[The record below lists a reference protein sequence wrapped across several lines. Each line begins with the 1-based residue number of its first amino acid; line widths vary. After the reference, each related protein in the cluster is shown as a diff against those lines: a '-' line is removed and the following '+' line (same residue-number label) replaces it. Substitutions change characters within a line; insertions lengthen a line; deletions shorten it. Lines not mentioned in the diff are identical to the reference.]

1 MKRNSMARFPIA
13 TLVAG
18 LAIALI
24 PAALR
29 AAPATYPTADA
40 AATAFVDAVQKS
52 DEAALAK
59 VLGAGWKSVI
69 PTGDIDRDD
78 VDAFLAAYAAS
89 HRIVETDGRSELEV
103 GHAGWTLPIP
113 IVKAAGGYA
122 FDLKAGH
129 DEVIARQ
136 IGRNELDTEQ
146 ALLAYYD
153 AQREYAITDHDGDD
167 VLQYAEKFISTPG
180 RQDGLYWDASD
191 GSPESPLGPL
201 FAAKPKDDP
210 DGYQGYRY
218 KILTAQGP
226 SAPGGAYEY
235 VVGGRM
241 RNGFAAIA
249 YPARYGETGI
259 MTFMISH
266 DGVVFEK
273 DLGRNGAAAAQSM
286 TKFDPDSSW
295 KEDEDLDP

>member
-52 DEAALAK
+52 DEVALAK

>member
-89 HRIVETDGRSELEV
+89 HRIVEKDGRSELEV

-153 AQREYAITDHDGDD
+153 AQREYAIADHDGDG

-266 DGVVFEK
+266 DGAVFEK
-273 DLGRNGAAAAQSM
+273 DLGRNGAAAAQST

>member
-89 HRIVETDGRSELEV
+89 HRIVEKDGRSELEV

>member
-1 MKRNSMARFPIA
+1 MKRNSMARFPVA

-18 LAIALI
+18 LAIALT
-24 PAALR
+24 PAALL
-29 AAPATYPTADA
+29 AAPATFPTADA
-40 AATAFVDAVQKS
+40 AATAFVDAMQKN

-59 VLGAGWKSVI
+59 VLGTDWKSVI

-89 HRIVETDGRSELEV
+89 HRIVEKDGRSELEV

-249 YPARYGETGI
+249 YPVRYGETGV

-273 DLGRNGAAAAQSM
+273 DLGRNGAAAAQAM
-286 TKFDPDSSW
+286 TTFDPDSSW

>member
-1 MKRNSMARFPIA
+1 MKRNSMARFPVA

-18 LAIALI
+18 LAIALF
-24 PAALR
+24 PAALL

-40 AATAFVDAVQKS
+40 AATAFVDAMQKN

-59 VLGAGWKSVI
+59 VLGTDWKSVI

-89 HRIVETDGRSELEV
+89 HRIVEQDGKSELEV

-113 IVKAAGGYA
+113 IVKAAGGYT

-153 AQREYAITDHDGDD
+153 AQREYAIADHDGDG

-180 RQDGLYWDASD
+180 KQDGLYWDASD

-249 YPARYGETGI
+249 YPARYGETGV

-273 DLGRNGAAAAQSM
+273 DLGRNGAAAAQAM
-286 TKFDPDSSW
+286 TTFDPDSSW

>member
-89 HRIVETDGRSELEV
+89 HRIVEKDGRSELEV

-113 IVKAAGGYA
+113 IVKAAGGYT

-153 AQREYAITDHDGDD
+153 AQREYAIADHDGDG

-180 RQDGLYWDASD
+180 KQDGLYWDASD

-249 YPARYGETGI
+249 YPARYGETGV

-266 DGVVFEK
+266 EGVVFEK
-273 DLGRNGAAAAQSM
+273 DLGRNGAAAAQAM
-286 TKFDPDSSW
+286 TTFDPDSSW